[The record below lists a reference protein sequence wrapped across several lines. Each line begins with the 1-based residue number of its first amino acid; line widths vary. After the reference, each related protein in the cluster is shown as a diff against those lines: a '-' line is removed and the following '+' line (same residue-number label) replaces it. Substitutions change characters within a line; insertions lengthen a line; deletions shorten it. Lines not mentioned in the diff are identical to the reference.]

1 MKAWNLVLTIL
12 IISTTS
18 GCAMSKQ
25 VVKGEHDTITDTYLS
40 AVSEGRADSAGYIRD
55 NLKIDKAFG
64 YVKPYV
70 PVVRQA
76 DVRLVWIP
84 THKSKDDTGTLVP
97 GHWVY
102 IMVKEAGW
110 FIDEETSDKANI
122 PLIIPYK
129 ETSKK

>member
-64 YVKPYV
+64 ARSKAGGCPACMDPY
-70 PVVRQA
+70 A
-76 DVRLVWIP
+76 
-84 THKSKDDTGTLVP
+84 
-97 GHWVY
+97 
-102 IMVKEAGW
+102 
-110 FIDEETSDKANI
+110 
-122 PLIIPYK
+122 
-129 ETSKK
+129 

>member
-18 GCAMSKQ
+18 GCASSRQ
-25 VVKGEHDTITDTYLS
+25 VVKDYPDKVTDTYLS
-40 AVSEGRADSAGYIRD
+40 AISQGRADSADYIKE

-64 YVKPYV
+64 YVRPYV
-70 PVVRQA
+70 PVVRQP

-84 THKSKDDTGTLVP
+84 AHKSKDDFETLIA

-110 FIDEETSDKANI
+110 FIDDETSDKAHI
-122 PLIIPYK
+122 PIIIPYK
-129 ETSKK
+129 ETTKK